1 MEETL
6 FFNLGNALASNFDTK
21 ELERT
26 AQVERLK
33 WKRERKLVIVTD
45 PEHPD
50 KEKILF
56 DLSDQ
61 ETSSTNTIAF
71 KVHKVI
77 E

>member
-33 WKRERKLVIVTD
+33 WKKGHQLVIVND
-45 PEHPD
+45 PDHPEKEH
-50 KEKILF
+50 ILF

-61 ETSSTNTIAF
+61 EEPSKNTYAF
-71 KVHKVI
+71 KVKKII